1 MLPPQRE
8 HDLAKITVFKK
19 TPKTEPPGT
28 NFGTQNE
35 RKSTSEGPK
44 ITDFA
49 QKTFFGRVPFFTH
62 FSDSFFHEFW
72 APRGA
77 VLARLSA
84 DFRDFLGYCW
94 VACGFPVLQDARGGD
109 RERVWVSWGPPPGRI
124 LGGIWKDFLWI
135 CASLLF
141 CCCPAFLQ
149 VLSKVRIRR

>member
-8 HDLAKITVFKK
+8 HDLAKIAVFEK
-19 TPKTEPPGT
+19 TPNTEPPGT

-35 RKSTSEGPK
+35 CKSTSEGPK
-44 ITDFA
+44 IADFA
-49 QKTFFGRVPFFTH
+49 RKTFFGRVPFFTH

-84 DFRDFLGYCW
+84 DFRGFLGYCW

-109 RERVWVSWGPPPGRI
+109 RERVWVSWGSSREGFWEEFGCVAVLRFSKFCPKFGSDGDPP
-124 LGGIWKDFLWI
+124 
-135 CASLLF
+135 
-141 CCCPAFLQ
+141 
-149 VLSKVRIRR
+149 